1 MNALPWPFRLDCRAE
16 QTDAPEPPA
25 HAPVPTHVG
34 NRALDSRPAPGPA
47 SGRWASAV
55 GEHLSSVTKP
65 TIASLPADATAQVRR
80 DEGTKWR
87 RFGLGLAVR
96 LFGLVL
102 IWLGDGSPSVFR
114 KALVV
119 LGVVLS
125 IGGIAVLRY
134 LLISGFRRSRCSVWT
149 CAGTMGK
156 EPEDPTIQS
165 AEPPP
170 AHRLARSD
178 GRPPIPRVRSGG
190 R

>member
-1 MNALPWPFRLDCRAE
+1 MNAFPWPFRSECRAG

-34 NRALDSRPAPGPA
+34 NRALDSLPAPGLA
-47 SGRWASAV
+47 SGRWASAL
-55 GEHLSSVTKP
+55 GEHLSPVTKP

-125 IGGIAVLRY
+125 IRGIAVLRY
-134 LLISGFRRSRCSVWT
+134 LLISGFRRVRT
-149 CAGTMGK
+149 
-156 EPEDPTIQS
+156 P
-165 AEPPP
+165 
-170 AHRLARSD
+170 
-178 GRPPIPRVRSGG
+178 GRPARVGASPGGARLLPSHAGHDSDRARQQPRPTKNGP
-190 R
+190 